1 MRSIK
6 FLAMAAI
13 LSISS
18 GAYAQFTNT
27 SSGSSV
33 SSVNTD
39 GWSTIWVEY
48 NPIKVKFDVS
58 GMDDESLTGFSAGYS
73 RAFSLSQGTPVFL
86 EAGLGVQYAN
96 YSDSKSGYIEDYEEY
111 GKVNVDQ
118 DITIWSAKV
127 PVNLLYNFQ
136 LPNSSISLAPF
147 AGATLRYNL
156 SGSLKYEVDDYSEK
170 YDLFKKKDMDEA
182 GFLDGKAWKRFQ
194 IGWQI
199 GLKARFGENFMAGVS
214 YGSDFSEIAYKSKI
228 QTTSITVGY
237 TF

>member
-1 MRSIK
+1 MKVIK
-6 FLAMAAI
+6 ILAVAA
-13 LSISS
+13 LLAVST

-27 SSGSSV
+27 SSSS
-33 SSVNTD
+33 SSTSVNTD

-73 RAFSLSQGTPVFL
+73 QAFSISQGTPIFL
-86 EAGLGVQYAN
+86 EAGIGLQYAN
-96 YSDSKSGYIEDYEEY
+96 YSDSESGYVDDY
-111 GKVNVDQ
+111 GKVSVDQ
-118 DITIWSAKV
+118 NITIWSAKV
-127 PVNLLYNFQ
+127 PVNLLYNFA

-147 AGATLRYNL
+147 IGATLRYNV
-156 SGSLKYEVDDYSEK
+156 SGTLKYEVEDYSEK
-170 YDLFKKKDMDEA
+170 YDLFSKKEMDDAE
-182 GFLDGKAWKRFQ
+182 FLDGKAWKRFQ

-199 GLKARFGENFMAGVS
+199 GLKARFGQNFMAGVS

-228 QTTSITVGY
+228 QTTSITLGY